1 MAELAALNVKISGDS
16 GGLVAAVNSAQ
27 GSLTSFGR
35 VTTAAEANARG
46 FDRALRNTGGAA
58 TSLQQRI
65 NSLTGVMSTS
75 RRSAETSARAFDAL
89 GDEAL
94 QSAAQMAAAA
104 RQAQAYGTQ
113 TTGATMQTA
122 NLAAQ
127 FNDIGVMLASG
138 QSPLMLALQQGT
150 QINQV
155 FGQMGTG
162 ASRLRILGSALMSI
176 ISPANLM
183 TIGVIAGG
191 AALVQF
197 GMNAL
202 SARDEAADLADT
214 LSTLDDIQ
222 STLSNANEI
231 LGMTTLELTEK
242 YGQYADE
249 VREAAKSLANLAEAQ
264 ALQAMSAAL
273 ADLGSEFGR
282 LTSSGRA
289 FDTAMTTALERIQA
303 QFRVGYREAQ
313 ALNRA
318 FVALETATTWEQQV
332 EALRNIETVMAQTGA
347 NAADLPPELLKALQQ
362 LNLMVIAAASVED
375 GLNDAAAAGANLSRS
390 LPMTTFGIGPGL
402 FNDDGSI
409 ALAPPR
415 PEDEGSRGG
424 MSLADRIKQDLERL
438 REGFMSQAELQVAA
452 YDEQKE
458 LLQSALERRLITQK
472 EYNALM
478 EDAERHHSQTM
489 ASIKQQEMA
498 MVTSAQSGMY
508 AELGNLFGVFAS
520 KSKGAAI
527 AQIAI
532 NKALSIAQIIQNT
545 AVAQMRALAELGPVA
560 GPPVAAK
567 IGAFGKVQ
575 AALAAATGFAQA
587 AGVAGG
593 GGGAAAIGATSA
605 GATSQAGSTVSRN
618 VAISLT
624 GGDMFSRSQV
634 VRLINSINEAVEDGA
649 IVRVV

>member
-162 ASRLRILGSALMSI
+162 ASRLRMLGSALVSI
-176 ISPANLM
+176 ISPANLV
-183 TIGVIAGG
+183 TIGLIAGG

-197 GMNAL
+197 GMSAL
-202 SARDEAADLADT
+202 ASRDQAADLADT

-231 LGMTTLELTEK
+231 LGMTTQELTEK
-242 YGQYADE
+242 YGEYADQ

-289 FDTAMTTALERIQA
+289 FDTAMTTALERIQDR
-303 QFRVGYREAQ
+303 FRVGYREAQ

-347 NAADLPPELLKALQQ
+347 NAADLPPELIAALQQ

-390 LPMTTFGIGPGL
+390 LPMTRFGIGPGL

-409 ALAPPR
+409 AMPPGAPDAEEP
-415 PEDEGSRGG
+415 PSILGG
-424 MSLADRIKQDLERL
+424 GGNLADRIEQDLERL
-438 REGFMSQAELQVAA
+438 REGFMSEAELQAAA
-452 YDEQKE
+452 YAEQQE
-458 LLQSALERRLITQK
+458 LLQSALEQRLITQQ

-478 EDAERHHSQTM
+478 EQAQQQHQNAM
-489 ASIKQQEMA
+489 ASIDAYRYGSGVEQTQQFMGDMA
-498 MVTSAQSGMY
+498 
-508 AELGNLFGVFAS
+508 
-520 KSKGAAI
+520 
-527 AQIAI
+527 
-532 NKALSIAQIIQNT
+532 KALQGGNEKMARISRIFAAGEALINAWRGYSQVIADPS
-545 AVAQMRALAELGPVA
+545 LPFF
-560 GPPVAAK
+560 AK
-567 IGAFGKVQ
+567 IP
-575 AALAAATGFAQA
+575 AALSVLS
-587 AGVAGG
+587 AGIGAVNAIKSGSSSGGG
-593 GGGAAAIGATSA
+593 GGGAAAA
-605 GATSQAGSTVSRN
+605 GAASTASAAPSVSRN

>member
-58 TSLQQRI
+58 TDLQRQI
-65 NSLTGVMSTS
+65 NSLTGVMNTN
-75 RRSAETSARAFDAL
+75 RRSAEVSAQRIEQLASAAERA
-89 GDEAL
+89 GDELVTA
-94 QSAAQMAAAA
+94 SNRAKG
-104 RQAQAYGTQ
+104 YGTQ
-113 TTGATMQTA
+113 ATSAAMHTG

-127 FNDIGVMLASG
+127 FNDIGVMLAAG

-162 ASRLRILGSALMSI
+162 ASRLRMLGSALVSI
-176 ISPANLM
+176 ISPANLV
-183 TIGVIAGG
+183 TIGLIAGG

-202 SARDEAADLADT
+202 ASRDQAANLADT
-214 LSTLDDIQ
+214 LSTLNDIQ
-222 STLSNANEI
+222 TTLNGANEI
-231 LGMTTLELTEK
+231 LAMTTEELTQK
-242 YGQYADE
+242 YGEYADE
-249 VREAAKSLANLAEAQ
+249 VRRAAESIAILAEAQ
-264 ALQAMSAAL
+264 AIQATRDAL
-273 ADLGSEFGR
+273 ADLGREFGR
-282 LTSSGRA
+282 LTSSGSA

-362 LNLMVIAAASVED
+362 LNQMVIASGALSEGFKEASENAAMM
-375 GLNDAAAAGANLSRS
+375 
-390 LPMTTFGIGPGL
+390 LPTLYF
-402 FNDDGSI
+402 DSE
-409 ALAPPR
+409 APP
-415 PEDEGSRGG
+415 SGG
-424 MSLADRIKQDLERL
+424 GGGGVSLADRIEQDLERL
-438 REGFMSQAELQVAA
+438 REGFMSEAELQAAA
-452 YDEQKE
+452 YAEQQE
-458 LLQSALERRLITQK
+458 LLQSALERRLITQQ

-478 EDAERHHSQTM
+478 EQAQQQHQDAM
-489 ASIKQQEMA
+489 ASIDAYRYGDALDKTGAFLGDMA
-498 MVTSAQSGMY
+498 TIMANGNDKMLRISKVFGAAQALISTYQG
-508 AELGNLFGVFAS
+508 AAKELEKGVFGFATAAALI
-520 KSKGAAI
+520 SKGLAFVSAI
-527 AQIAI
+527 
-532 NKALSIAQIIQNT
+532 K
-545 AVAQMRALAELGPVA
+545 
-560 GPPVAAK
+560 
-567 IGAFGKVQ
+567 
-575 AALAAATGFAQA
+575 
-587 AGVAGG
+587 GVSSGGGGGG
-593 GGGAAAIGATSA
+593 GGGAAVA
-605 GATSQAGSTVSRN
+605 GAAPAAAAAPSVSRN